1 MRACKPMLW
10 RGALYASSVMV
21 PFTRVRQVA
30 NYARY
35 SGGVTRV
42 VVAMPYL
49 CAFANTRLPTPD
61 LKGFAS
67 C

>member
-30 NYARY
+30 NYAPF
-35 SGGVTRV
+35 SGGVSRV
-42 VVAMPYL
+42 FTDAQRYGTATTLRV
-49 CAFANTRLPTPD
+49 PTPD
-61 LKGFAS
+61 IKGFAA